1 MTQAILQR
9 LKKATPSKESPFYK
23 EIMKSHRIVDRY
35 RRYLKRVPFEGV
47 LEIGFLPLGE
57 SLGYDNHPAWMIE
70 ELELV
75 RDCYNEAW
83 SIFEDTKSKSPNKS
97 KNKKGR

>member
-9 LKKATPSKESPFYK
+9 LKKATPSKESPFYE
-23 EIMKSHRIVDRY
+23 EILEAHRTIERY

-57 SLGYDNHPAWMIE
+57 SLGYDNHPAYMIE
-70 ELELV
+70 DLELV
-75 RDCYNEAW
+75 RNCYNEAW
-83 SIFEDTKSKSPNKS
+83 GIFEETKSKKSS
-97 KNKKGR
+97 KNKKR

>member
-9 LKKATPSKESPFYK
+9 LKKAIPSKGSPFYE
-23 EIMKSHRIVDRY
+23 EILASNRLVDRY

-57 SLGYDNHPAWMIE
+57 TLGYDNHPAHMIE
-70 ELELV
+70 DLELV

-83 SIFEDTKSKSPNKS
+83 GIFQKAKSKSEKK
-97 KNKKGR
+97 KN